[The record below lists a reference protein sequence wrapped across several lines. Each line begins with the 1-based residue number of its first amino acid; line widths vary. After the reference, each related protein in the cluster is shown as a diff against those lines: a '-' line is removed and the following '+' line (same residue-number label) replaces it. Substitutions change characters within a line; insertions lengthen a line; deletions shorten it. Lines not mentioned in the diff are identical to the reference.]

1 MSDEMPNGVLAYL
14 TTAASVTNVVNVTNV
29 VKVAK

>member
-1 MSDEMPNGVLAYL
+1 MSDGMLNGVLAYL
-14 TTAASVTNVVNVTNV
+14 TTAAGVTNVTNV